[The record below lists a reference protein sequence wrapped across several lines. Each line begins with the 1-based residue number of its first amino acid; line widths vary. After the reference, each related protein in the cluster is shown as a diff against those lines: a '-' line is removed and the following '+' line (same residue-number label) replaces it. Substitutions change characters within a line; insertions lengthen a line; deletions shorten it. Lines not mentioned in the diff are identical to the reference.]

1 MPFVA
6 AMIGSW
12 ELVILLP
19 VLLLG
24 VVATAFWIWMLID
37 CVTKENNEGN
47 NRLIWVL
54 IIIFTHWICALFY
67 MIVRRPQRRAEM
79 GGNKVMFC

>member
-6 AMIGSW
+6 VMIGSW
-12 ELVILLP
+12 ELVLLLP

-24 VVATAFWIWMLID
+24 VVATAFWIWTLID

-47 NRLIWVL
+47 HRLIWVL
-54 IIIFTHWICALFY
+54 IIVFTHWIGALIY
-67 MIVRRPQRRAEM
+67 MIVRRPQRRVET
-79 GGNKVMFC
+79 GR

>member
-1 MPFVA
+1 
-6 AMIGSW
+6 MIGSW

-19 VLLLG
+19 VFLVG
-24 VVATAFWIWMLID
+24 VVATLFWIWMLID

-54 IIIFTHWICALFY
+54 IIIFAHWIGALIY
-67 MIVRRPQRRAEM
+67 LIVRRPQRVAET
-79 GGNKVMFC
+79 GQ